1 MSRFVTQYS
10 YNPAD
15 FGREE
20 TNDLPSETRQSD
32 YEPLGN
38 LVERVIRGEIMLD
51 SGSDEYE
58 FDENSTEA
66 DYERENPL
74 DAPDFDF
81 SDAGSIYQDDIRQ
94 QLDLVD
100 FNQQSEVKDRKDNK
114 NNNAQE
120 REQSSADTEQSDAN
134 VPV

>member
-1 MSRFVTQYS
+1 MNRFVTQYS
-10 YNPAD
+10 YNSAD

-38 LVERVIRGEIMLD
+38 LVARVIRGEIMLD
-51 SGSDEYE
+51 SNSDEYE

-66 DYERENPL
+66 DYDRENPF

-100 FNQQSEVKDRKDNK
+100 SIQQLEVKDNK